1 MVNVSSG
8 YFAVLLIYMV
18 SISDDIKRLL
28 ANITKTEN
36 RFVSFERCY
45 FFMNIPPEE
54 GYKYLPMMKKHY
66 KKLVEDEFSGKE
78 KNFVGP
84 DDLQGWPRSGS
95 VELRNYSVKYRPDLD
110 YVLRNLSFSLQSG
123 EKLGILG
130 RTGAGK
136 STLIS
141 SMFRYFSS
149 FEGDILIDGVP
160 IKTVDI
166 QNLRSAMT
174 IIPQDPIL
182 FNATIRK
189 NIDPSDRHSAK
200 ECENVLK
207 EIGLWEKFEHH
218 NGNEFMVDVGGANL
232 SQGEKQLICFGR
244 ALLEKNKLI
253 LMDEATANIDSI
265 TEKTMQRLVEEKFK
279 DSTII
284 MIAHKLNTI
293 MVCNK

>member
-1 MVNVSSG
+1 MMSLSTNVRKFLNQLSSQ
-8 YFAVLLIYMV
+8 
-18 SISDDIKRLL
+18 
-28 ANITKTEN
+28 EN
-36 RFVSFERCY
+36 RFISFERCNA
-45 FFMNIPPEE
+45 FANIPPEE
-54 GYKYLPMMKKHY
+54 GYKNLPAMKNYY
-66 KKLVEDEFSGKE
+66 KKIVNREIKGDDLK
-78 KNFVGP
+78 FVTP

-95 VELRNYSVKYRPDLD
+95 VELRNYSVKYRVDLG
-110 YVLRNLSFSLQSG
+110 YVLKNITFKLESG

-141 SMFRYFSS
+141 SIYRYFSV
-149 FEGDILIDGVP
+149 FQGDILIDGVP
-160 IKTVDI
+160 IKSLDI
-166 QNLRSAMT
+166 QQLRRSLT